1 METSS
6 AYSES
11 YIAVEQRIRGGQLSL
26 SELEHLLDGLVSQK
40 QINSAEQQAL
50 LDSSA
55 IGSDR
60 PAAGRSRDNT
70 PPPRGG
76 RGRSGEIP

>member
-11 YIAVEQRIRGGQLSL
+11 YFAVEQRIRGGQLSL

-40 QINSAEQQAL
+40 QISSAEQQAL
-50 LDSSA
+50 LELAWRINTNDM
-55 IGSDR
+55 
-60 PAAGRSRDNT
+60 PRSKDV
-70 PPPRGG
+70 
-76 RGRSGEIP
+76 